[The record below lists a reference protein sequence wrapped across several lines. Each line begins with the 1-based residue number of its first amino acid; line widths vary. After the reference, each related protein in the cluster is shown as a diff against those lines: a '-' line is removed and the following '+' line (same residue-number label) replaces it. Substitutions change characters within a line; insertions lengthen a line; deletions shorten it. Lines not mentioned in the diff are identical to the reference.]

1 MFRRLLA
8 VLTLGWIAFCILIG
22 LEDGVFESD
31 PDAALS
37 IIAIALIP
45 PAAIWFIFY
54 GDELY

>member
-8 VLTLGWIAFCILIG
+8 VLTLGWIAFSILMG
-22 LEDGVFESD
+22 LEIGVFESD
-31 PDAALS
+31 PDAAWLT
-37 IIAIALIP
+37 IAIALIP